1 MSDCHRSDGGAASAA
16 RRPAARRRGSSL
28 PTALVPAFVVL
39 GLCGGLAAPLPAAS
53 VAATPQDD
61 LVWITVGA
69 DVFEAAARRLAPP
82 PGLAGGV
89 VLEAFD
95 RHEEVV
101 LTRLPLAAIDALSG
115 IVHADFNRCGGFV
128 KHESLAE
135 AEAEMAR
142 LRAPRLAPE
151 VLPFTIDQPTLV
163 ATLAG
168 GVSETELLAT
178 LTALSGFTNRY
189 HAHPSGSAS
198 ATWIRDQWAGLAAG
212 RADVTVE
219 FFDHGGITP
228 QDSVILTI
236 PGATLPGEI
245 VVLGGHQDSII
256 GWPGC
261 SSNPNCIAPGAD
273 DDASGIAVL
282 SEVIRLA
289 VEHGFRPQRTV
300 QFMAYAA
307 EEVGLDGS
315 TDIAQSYF
323 NTGKN
328 VVAVLQMDMT
338 GYQGSAPDIVLVDDW
353 TNSELNTFVADL
365 VSTYQPGMVQST
377 TVCGYACSDHAP
389 WHNRGYRAAFPFEST
404 FNQSSPYIH
413 SSSDTTA
420 NLSSGAAHVAKFA
433 RLAAAFLVET
443 AIDGPEVPAMPF
455 LDGFETADT
464 AAWSRAFL

>member
-1 MSDCHRSDGGAASAA
+1 M
-16 RRPAARRRGSSL
+16 
-28 PTALVPAFVVL
+28 
-39 GLCGGLAAPLPAAS
+39 
-53 VAATPQDD
+53 
-61 LVWITVGA
+61 
-69 DVFEAAARRLAPP
+69 
-82 PGLAGGV
+82 
-89 VLEAFD
+89 
-95 RHEEVV
+95 
-101 LTRLPLAAIDALSG
+101 
-115 IVHADFNRCGGFV
+115 
-128 KHESLAE
+128 
-135 AEAEMAR
+135 
-142 LRAPRLAPE
+142 
-151 VLPFTIDQPTLV
+151 
-163 ATLAG
+163 
-168 GVSETELLAT
+168 
-178 LTALSGFTNRY
+178 
-189 HAHPSGSAS
+189 
-198 ATWIRDQWAGLAAG
+198 
-212 RADVTVE
+212 
-219 FFDHGGITP
+219 
-228 QDSVILTI
+228 
-236 PGATLPGEI
+236 
-245 VVLGGHQDSII
+245 
-256 GWPGC
+256 
-261 SSNPNCIAPGAD
+261 
-273 DDASGIAVL
+273 
-282 SEVIRLA
+282 IRLA